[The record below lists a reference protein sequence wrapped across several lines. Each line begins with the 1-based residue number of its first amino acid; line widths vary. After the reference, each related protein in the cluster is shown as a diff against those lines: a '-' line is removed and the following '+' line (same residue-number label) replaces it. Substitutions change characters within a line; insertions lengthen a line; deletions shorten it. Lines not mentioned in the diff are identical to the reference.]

1 MGSRHTSVVLS
12 APTILWPQ
20 VRIPSTPSTLLSFIA
35 FSICIIVIVMRNG
48 RNKQK
53 EDGIFNYEFEIFSD
67 FLGELK
73 P

>member
-1 MGSRHTSVVLS
+1 
-12 APTILWPQ
+12 
-20 VRIPSTPSTLLSFIA
+20 
-35 FSICIIVIVMRNG
+35 MRNG

-53 EDGIFNYEFEIFSD
+53 EDGIFNNEFEIFSD